1 MDGLITD
8 LQKIVDFVNGV
19 DEGSTA
25 FGLLLALFCF
35 VVMVVIILFAIFI
48 IKQNPDI
55 FNNRSTVVTNNQ
67 KPIGDTP
74 CE

>member
-1 MDGLITD
+1 MDEQLQN
-8 LQKIVDFVNGV
+8 LQKLVDFVNGV

-35 VVMVVIILFAIFI
+35 AVMVVIILFAIFI